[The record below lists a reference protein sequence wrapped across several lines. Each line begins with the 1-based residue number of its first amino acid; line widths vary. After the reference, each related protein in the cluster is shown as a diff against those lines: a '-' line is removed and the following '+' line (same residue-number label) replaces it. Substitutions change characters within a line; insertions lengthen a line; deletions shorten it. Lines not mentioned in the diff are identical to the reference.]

1 MKTFRWIIVLA
12 CTALALTVLAP
23 AVSAANPLPI
33 HLLKDCSTFDGE
45 TPSLCTLSESDMA
58 GLPVGTEIWYQG
70 PVLSN
75 NYFLSSNVKV
85 DTLNGSTATGY
96 CIFDARAGEKAG
108 MCTFWAGTGDLAGF
122 TSILHV
128 SVDNLRVWHLDGVY
142 YLDRPAMKH
151 AGPGH
156 PASPRP
162 S

>member
-1 MKTFRWIIVLA
+1 MQTFRRIIVLA
-12 CTALALTVLAP
+12 GTALALTVLAP

-33 HLLKDCSTFDGE
+33 HLLKDCSTFNGE
-45 TPSLCTLSESDMA
+45 TPSLCTISESDMA
-58 GLPVGTEIWYQG
+58 GLPVGTKFWYQG

-75 NYFLSSNVKV
+75 IYFLSSNVNV
-85 DTLNGSTATGY
+85 ETRNGSTATGY
-96 CIFDARAGEKAG
+96 CMFDARAAEQAG

-128 SVDNLRVWHLDGVY
+128 SIDDLHEWHLDGVY

-151 AGPGH
+151 AGPGR